1 MATTRL
7 RRTFHY
13 PSDSD
18 DPPDLD
24 EEHQETLLHDLETTD
39 QKTSTLYRKLF
50 LAVPILTVLHSILN
64 INAKHTSSLDQH
76 QPTATQTALSS
87 FLTLLQ
93 IAVPVLAAWI
103 LYYHPIT
110 APVENRGLMKSLY
123 APSSGKSAQQ
133 SETAKSNARRLINL
147 GLGLSAI
154 LAITAGIR
162 RTNGEWSEIGS
173 LLLPAGMFVSTI
185 SIKSLQADMKAVVFF
200 LTLFVRQQLAP
211 VDMQELREARYGLK
225 GV

>member
-76 QPTATQTALSS
+76 QPTATQTASS
-87 FLTLLQ
+87 LFLTLLQ
-93 IAVPVLAAWI
+93 IAVPILAAWI
-103 LYYHPIT
+103 LQYHPIT
-110 APVENRGLMKSLY
+110 APAGNHGLMKSLY
-123 APSSGKSAQQ
+123 ASSSGKSAQQ
-133 SETAKSNARRLINL
+133 SETAKFNARFLINL

-154 LAITAGIR
+154 LAITAGAKWSSMTTTAASPEVQAAIR
-162 RTNGEWSEIGS
+162 KINGEWSEIGS
-173 LLLPAGMFVSTI
+173 LLLPAGMSMFYDFGQ
-185 SIKSLQADMKAVVFF
+185 K
-200 LTLFVRQQLAP
+200 LTS
-211 VDMQELREARYGLK
+211 
-225 GV
+225 

>member
-39 QKTSTLYRKLF
+39 QKTST
-50 LAVPILTVLHSILN
+50 VLHSILN

-76 QPTATQTALSS
+76 QPTATQTASS
-87 FLTLLQ
+87 LFLTLLQ
-93 IAVPVLAAWI
+93 IAVPILAAWI
-103 LYYHPIT
+103 LQYHPIT
-110 APVENRGLMKSLY
+110 APAGNHGLMKSLY
-123 APSSGKSAQQ
+123 ASSSGKSAQQ
-133 SETAKSNARRLINL
+133 SETAKFNARFLINL

-154 LAITAGIR
+154 LAITAGAKWSSMTTTAASPEVQAAIR
-162 RTNGEWSEIGS
+162 KINGEWSEIGS
-173 LLLPAGMFVSTI
+173 LLLPAGMSMFYDFGQ
-185 SIKSLQADMKAVVFF
+185 K
-200 LTLFVRQQLAP
+200 LTS
-211 VDMQELREARYGLK
+211 
-225 GV
+225 